1 MKKLSVKGR
10 KKMIAAIIGAA
21 VGALIGYFMY
31 TNVGC
36 QTGTCPLM
44 SKSWLSIV
52 YFSLIGALIS
62 SSIF

>member
-1 MKKLSVKGR
+1 MKKISRKGR

-21 VGALIGYFMY
+21 VGALIGYLMY
-31 TNVGC
+31 INIGC

-52 YFSLIGALIS
+52 YFAIIGALVS

>member
-1 MKKLSVKGR
+1 
-10 KKMIAAIIGAA
+10 MIAAIIGAA
-21 VGALIGYFMY
+21 VGALIGYLMY
-31 TNVGC
+31 INIGC

-52 YFSLIGALIS
+52 YFAIIGALVS